1 MFSRLFK
8 TPRSSLQLFRE
19 ECAETCQMY
28 ERCRQF
34 SAETFSSLPII
45 RKDGLSLNSTVG
57 TGRDALCR
65 VRIDWKRPMY
75 RADATKRV
83 PPAARFCQHYN
94 GETVERDSIQC
105 LSVCRTTMTV
115 RHWEGRPPC
124 RPYRLGTPYVQ
135 GGREEARPSRRS
147 FLSAPQW

>member
-45 RKDGLSLNSTVG
+45 RKDGLIGRIGDSGENRRVAGSENHAGGVLDVSVADQRAYPVNG
-57 TGRDALCR
+57 TGNRGKSVLLVHVLENRD
-65 VRIDWKRPMY
+65 I
-75 RADATKRV
+75 
-83 PPAARFCQHYN
+83 
-94 GETVERDSIQC
+94 
-105 LSVCRTTMTV
+105 
-115 RHWEGRPPC
+115 
-124 RPYRLGTPYVQ
+124 
-135 GGREEARPSRRS
+135 
-147 FLSAPQW
+147 